1 MIEIFLA
8 AMAGLLSGLTVG
20 GFVHRARY
28 RAWNAERDLL
38 KSQIEDDEGISDI
51 DFNEIVETT
60 LRNRAMGVEPI
71 GLAALLVRRSESMP
85 SGIDRT
91 ASEFCSRGAAEPTY
105 GDLVPPL
112 ARGVPDQCD
121 CSYCREFNERAIR
134 NELEKKTM
142 LHIVPRGK

>member
-28 RAWNAERDLL
+28 RAWNAERALL
-38 KSQIEDDEGISDI
+38 KAQIEDDEGISDI
-51 DFNEIVETT
+51 DFNEIVETA

-71 GLAALLVRRSESMP
+71 GLAALVVRMREAGELP
-85 SGIDRT
+85 AGIDR
-91 ASEFCSRGAAEPTY
+91 APSEFWNSGFNDGLMPVTY

-112 ARGVPDQCD
+112 DWEPDDKCNCQFCD
-121 CSYCREFNERAIR
+121 GERRRRRLTVI
-134 NELEKKTM
+134 
-142 LHIVPRGK
+142 PGGK